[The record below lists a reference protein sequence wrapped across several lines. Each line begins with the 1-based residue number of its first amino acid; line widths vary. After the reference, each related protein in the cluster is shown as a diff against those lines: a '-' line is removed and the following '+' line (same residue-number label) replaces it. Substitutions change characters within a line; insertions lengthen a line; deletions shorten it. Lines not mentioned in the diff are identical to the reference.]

1 MTSLY
6 SLLIILIYYFF
17 GIGLTLWITPPSKR
31 EYILLI
37 CPWIGYSYITIAA
50 WIFYSH
56 EWAVADTYGPWL
68 VVPPLVFGYLG
79 LRRLKKDNCRLS
91 ECLCSKNNYVLIA
104 AFIGFL
110 IPSICLI
117 FNPNQP
123 TTMSAGNN
131 DIANYASMA
140 RYLKEFLR
148 SSSEGFIGQCGQY
161 KDLDLRRLLDS
172 AYFGTA
178 AVTAVCSS
186 LLKCMPHH
194 IQSLNVNISLGMS
207 VLSIF
212 LLTKNGLRF
221 SYGLSMAVAVF
232 YSLSPVIHFIAIQG
246 FYSQVTAIGLM
257 MLLFW
262 SQLSSIAEGKT
273 TRALASEIPLF
284 CLFLWALFISYSPMI
299 PFTCGLLIV
308 QAAVMAALGRTIRNM
323 YIALAL
329 CLSSFIFCAIVNAG
343 RILEMVKLLLI
354 LRTDTGGW
362 FMPLLWP
369 DSLIG
374 LIGKNFWMQNSSL
387 ATHIVPSIPIVFVLL
402 MCMLRAYKVKRYELV
417 SIGIIAALIY
427 SGALFLAFGDSKDGI
442 WGGYRSFKLLIF
454 YSPLFLI
461 LLMSVFTLFDLFRK
475 KVQMLL
481 VLACGGA
488 LAINVLFAQ
497 SLFVR
502 NMLMAKSVESRYED
516 LLAIDRDIRCR
527 SVNILGS
534 YWWDLAWKSYF
545 LMHKRQYF
553 ETFTGAGRVQGPLLG
568 EWDLENT
575 GNAGVVEVA
584 SAGSETILINPWL
597 RLRRAG
603 EDRIKVTMGKGFY
616 GSEGSHS
623 WTGAAG
629 KEFEIEID
637 NPCSRS
643 IVDIVIECH
652 PFMKGNRLSIALNG
666 QSLDQGF
673 SGSAYEASDVELKKG
688 INTLS
693 FISEMKPERIGP
705 GDDRLVTYCLKK
717 IKLTKK
723 NATVVELEPNVGKKG
738 NSSTAH

>member
-1 MTSLY
+1 MTSLLY
-6 SLLIILIYYFF
+6 SLLIFLIYYFF
-17 GIGLTLWITPPSKR
+17 GIGLTLWITPASKR

-50 WIFYSH
+50 WISYSH
-56 EWAVADTYGPWL
+56 ELAVADTYGPWL
-68 VVPPLVFGYLG
+68 VVPPIVFGYLG
-79 LRRLKKDNCRLS
+79 LRRLKKDNYRLS
-91 ECLCSKNNYVLIA
+91 ECFCSKNNFVLIA
-104 AFIGFL
+104 VLIGFL
-110 IPSICLI
+110 VPSICLI

-131 DIANYASMA
+131 DIVNYASMA

-148 SSSEGFIGQCGQY
+148 SAGEGFIGQCGQSQ
-161 KDLDLRRLLDS
+161 DWDLRRMLDA

-186 LLKCMPHH
+186 LLKCMPHQ

-212 LLTKNGLRF
+212 LLAKSGLGF
-221 SYGLSMAVAVF
+221 SHRLSMAVAIF
-232 YSLSPVIHFIAIQG
+232 YCLNPVIHFIAIQG

-257 MLLFW
+257 LLLFW
-262 SQLSSIAEGKT
+262 IQLSSIMEVKT
-273 TRALASEIPLF
+273 IRALASEMPLF
-284 CLFLWALFISYSPMI
+284 CLVLWALFASYSPMI
-299 PFTCGLLIV
+299 PFTCGLLIA
-308 QAAVMAALGRTIRNM
+308 QAVVMAVLERKIRNL

-329 CLSSFIFCAIVNAG
+329 GLSAFIFCIIVNPG
-343 RILEMVKLLLI
+343 RILEMVKLLQM

-374 LIGKNFWMQNSSL
+374 LIGKSFWMQGSSL
-387 ATHIVPSIPIVFVLL
+387 AVHGILSIPIVFLLL
-402 MCMLRAYKVKRYELV
+402 MCMLRAFKRKRYEIV

-427 SGALFLAFGDSKDGI
+427 GGALFLARGDAQDGI

-475 KVQMLL
+475 WVQTLL

-488 LAINVLFAQ
+488 LAINILFAQ
-497 SLFVR
+497 SIYLR
-502 NMLMAKSVESRYED
+502 NMLEAKSVDIGYMN
-516 LLAIDRDIRCR
+516 LLAIDGDIRYR

-553 ETFTGAGRVQGPLLG
+553 ETFTGAGRVQSPLFG

-575 GNAGVVEVA
+575 GNAEVVEVV
-584 SAGSETILINPWL
+584 STGNDIVQINPGL
-597 RLRRAG
+597 RLKRAE
-603 EDRIKVTMGKGFY
+603 EDRIKITMGKGFY
-616 GSEGSHS
+616 QSEGSHY
-623 WTGAAG
+623 WTGEDG
-629 KEFEIEID
+629 KEFEIALD
-637 NPCSRS
+637 NPCLRA
-643 IVDIVIECH
+643 IVDIHIECH

-666 QSLDQGF
+666 RSLEQGF
-673 SGSAYEASDVELKKG
+673 SGSTFEARDVELKKG

-693 FISEMKPERIGP
+693 FISEMKPERLGP
-705 GDDRLVTYCLKK
+705 GDDRLVTYYLNK
-717 IKLTKK
+717 IKLVRK
-723 NATVVELEPNVGKKG
+723 NVAADGLEPNG
-738 NSSTAH
+738 NSRTAH